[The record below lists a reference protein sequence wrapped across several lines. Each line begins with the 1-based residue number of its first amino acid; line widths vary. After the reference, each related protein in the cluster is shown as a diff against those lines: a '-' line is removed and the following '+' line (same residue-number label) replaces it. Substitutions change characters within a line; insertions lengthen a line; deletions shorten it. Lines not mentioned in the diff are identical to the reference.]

1 MRHAMLPAAVL
12 IFVVW
17 CVPSRAEDPI
27 ATLAF
32 ISNPYI
38 TTQPADQIKDERGGQ
53 RGFLAQLGPD
63 SMAKTVDLVN
73 QLKPDAL
80 VVLGSLT
87 WTGSKADFA
96 AFGEYLTKI
105 DVPVMT
111 TPGHWDRKSGS
122 LAEYKEIV
130 GARDADGTVRSVNGV
145 QLVFASDALTS
156 LSLIHI

>member
-53 RGFLAQLGPD
+53 RGFLAQLGP
-63 SMAKTVDLVN
+63 TRWRR
-73 QLKPDAL
+73 P
-80 VVLGSLT
+80 LT
-87 WTGSKADFA
+87 W
-96 AFGEYLTKI
+96 
-105 DVPVMT
+105 
-111 TPGHWDRKSGS
+111 
-122 LAEYKEIV
+122 
-130 GARDADGTVRSVNGV
+130 
-145 QLVFASDALTS
+145 LTS
-156 LSLIHI
+156 